1 MSFPLT
7 PQVHLWKDL
16 SLSLSSHLPCLNYW
30 NLPSV
35 TFTQRCPV
43 YNYSCNSV
51 SNPPLT
57 SLAVAATRTAA
68 TILLVAILLERKAL
82 EVAAYNDDIVSSP
95 TIVLHVKI
103 SVSLGYI
110 YFPICMFMYRV
121 IFPPHKHD
129 SNHTKVRLL
138 NASIDYLICTRT

>member
-1 MSFPLT
+1 MP
-7 PQVHLWKDL
+7 
-16 SLSLSSHLPCLNYW
+16 SLQLHC
-30 NLPSV
+30 
-35 TFTQRCPV
+35 
-43 YNYSCNSV
+43 CNSV

-138 NASIDYLICTRT
+138 KYEHRLPHLHENIRIGVEALALVR